1 MRAMF
6 EIEVKYNEDKSEE
19 ELIRKFN
26 SFGALGVW
34 VANNYDQVRIVDLIQ
49 FDE

>member
-1 MRAMF
+1 MF
-6 EIEVKYNEDKSEE
+6 EIEVKYNEDKLEE

-26 SFGALGVW
+26 SFEALGVW